1 MKMEHGTNGKRKLG
15 KNRKSFR
22 AFFYGGFAATKRG
35 AAVETTAPLITLI
48 EFVIITVG
56 QRIPVLYLL
65 HCLRI

>member
-1 MKMEHGTNGKRKLG
+1 MHLG
-15 KNRKSFR
+15 GFLHLV
-22 AFFYGGFAATKRG
+22 FAATKRG

-65 HCLRI
+65 RCLRI

>member
-1 MKMEHGTNGKRKLG
+1 MNPPFCNVYTSIIAQIWMHLG
-15 KNRKSFR
+15 GFLHLV
-22 AFFYGGFAATKRG
+22 FAATKRG